1 MIEGA
6 KNTLISKIF
15 FSQFFIGS
23 ILPYVNQN
31 RNGAIDSDLSVSV
44 RLWIGSGRGSVGRLC
59 VDWSGSL
66 YCNMTIQ

>member
-1 MIEGA
+1 MIEAA

-31 RNGAIDSDLSVSV
+31 RNGANDSDLSVSV
-44 RLWIGSGRGSVGRLC
+44 RLWIGSGRGGVG
-59 VDWSGSL
+59 
-66 YCNMTIQ
+66 